1 MAGCIWDEAKRES
14 NLKKHGLDFVDAAT
28 IFEDRFLVERN
39 DTRREYG
46 EMRVQATGFG
56 QGKLMFVVYTRRG
69 DLRRLISARLANRNE
84 RQRYEEEKEA
94 APRKPD

>member
-1 MAGCIWDEAKRES
+1 MVGCIWDEAKREA

-28 IFEDRFLVERN
+28 IFEDRFRLERT
-39 DTRREYG
+39 DSRRDYG

-56 QGKLMFVVYTRRG
+56 QGKLIFVVYTRRG
-69 DLRRLISARLANRNE
+69 GFRRLISARLANRNE
-84 RQRYEEEKEA
+84 RQRYEEEKKA